1 MRGGEIFFRFLA
13 NKSLYLNNGA
23 RYGFLLWPRLLLITN
38 RKSFNGSGLSLNS
51 MTLNDLERQ
60 NKGFYGFFGDF
71 RLRDTFQE
79 EIAPKPTEIDMDK
92 LRMKFLVLNADFND
106 LSVDFFRFKETCA

>member
-1 MRGGEIFFRFLA
+1 
-13 NKSLYLNNGA
+13 
-23 RYGFLLWPRLLLITN
+23 
-38 RKSFNGSGLSLNS
+38 

-106 LSVDFFRFKETCA
+106 LSVDFFRFKETCAWGHQIKSRDEMAGDRLTVCEQELL